1 MKLVPVSAI
10 SAHDYC
16 ECQIVLRYVRKI
28 STWTPKISK
37 GISVHK
43 TLETEFLKKAD
54 ISDTIENIVAR
65 AEKENAVFSARELF
79 VRSKD
84 ERMIGKIDEVEIH
97 PDKIMIIDDKPNA
110 KAYDSSKL
118 QVTGYCIVFE
128 AMHSFGK
135 DIFGAI
141 RDRDTG
147 TVIWD
152 EKFESKGEL
161 SEKVRQNVS
170 RILDLASGK
179 ASPRPTKSKS
189 RCEACSYINHCTYRD
204 DL

>member
-28 STWTPKISK
+28 RVWTPKIEK

-54 ISDTIENIVAR
+54 ISDTIENIVTR
-65 AEKENAVFSARELF
+65 AEKENTAFSARELF
-79 VRSKD
+79 VRSK
-84 ERMIGKIDEVEIH
+84 EEKMIGKIDEVEIH

-128 AMHSFGK
+128 AVHNLGK

-147 TVIWD
+147 TIIWE
-152 EKFESKGEL
+152 EKFKQDSDL
-161 SEKVRQNVS
+161 SAKVKDNVS

-179 ASPRPTKSKS
+179 AIPKPTENKS
-189 RCEACSYINHCTYRD
+189 RCDACSYLESCTYRI
-204 DL
+204 

>member
-1 MKLVPVSAI
+1 MKLVPISAL

-28 STWTPKISK
+28 STWTPKIQK
-37 GISVHK
+37 GISAHK

-54 ISDTIENIVAR
+54 IKDTIENIVAR
-65 AEKENAVFSARELF
+65 AETENAVFSARELF

-84 ERMIGKIDEVEIH
+84 EKMIGKIDEVEIH
-97 PDKIMIIDDKPNA
+97 PDKIIIIDDKPNA
-110 KAYDSSKL
+110 KAYESSKL

-161 SEKVRQNVS
+161 SEKVRINVS

-179 ASPRPTKSKS
+179 AIPKPTDKKT
-189 RCEACSYINHCTYRD
+189 RCEACSYLNHCTYRI
-204 DL
+204 